1 MRHAMPESMDEGGAR
16 RAVLKRRD
24 GVVVCRAGE
33 LGAVL
38 GEASYVLAE
47 TPPWLLLA
55 VTQLPLLAGVHVCAL
70 EVVDEDPT
78 QVVQSLILSRGKWSS
93 HMRAESPR

>member
-1 MRHAMPESMDEGGAR
+1 
-16 RAVLKRRD
+16 
-24 GVVVCRAGE
+24 
-33 LGAVL
+33 
-38 GEASYVLAE
+38 
-47 TPPWLLLA
+47 
-55 VTQLPLLAGVHVCAL
+55 VHVCAL